1 MRFVIEIDFEHPEI
15 WAVDEKLMK
24 DLLEGFLLAG
34 RNRAGYENLFF
45 YKEIRPL
52 RRKEKKS

>member
-24 DLLEGFLLAG
+24 GLLEGFLLDG
-34 RNRAGYENLFF
+34 RNKAGYENLFF
-45 YKEIRPL
+45 IKELRPL
-52 RRKEKKS
+52 HRKVKKS